1 MGGGSGRG
9 VGLGWGGAQ
18 VGCEQRIE
26 VLVKS
31 QKKNK
36 KKWEVGVGGVRSVG
50 GGVGGGEGSGWGG
63 GGQGR
68 CNREVKF
75 L

>member
-1 MGGGSGRG
+1 MGGHVGKGSGSGRVG
-9 VGLGWGGAQ
+9 VR
-18 VGCEQRIE
+18 VD
-26 VLVKS
+26 VKEELNFFVKI
-31 QKKNK
+31 QKK
-36 KKWEVGVGGVRSVG
+36 WGCRF
-50 GGVGGGEGSGWGG
+50 GG